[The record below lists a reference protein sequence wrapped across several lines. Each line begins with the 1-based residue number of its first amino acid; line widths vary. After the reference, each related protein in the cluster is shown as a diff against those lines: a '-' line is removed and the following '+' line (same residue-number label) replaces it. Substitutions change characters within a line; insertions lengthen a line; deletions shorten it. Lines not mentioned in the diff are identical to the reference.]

1 MQTENL
7 TNNNH
12 KQFDVILNTDQIK
25 LYTYSDLLEENNL
38 NLKPY
43 KQATC
48 IPFWN
53 DVKTET
59 STSMSLQREIHV
71 VCL

>member
-43 KQATC
+43 KQALN
-48 IPFWN
+48 P
-53 DVKTET
+53 
-59 STSMSLQREIHV
+59 
-71 VCL
+71 